1 MKKIFIKET
10 NQNKTP
16 EYIIYLMLWPDRKI
30 LKAFVETSE
39 KDKEMRVH
47 ELFVEHFMSDES
59 PTKTITIEDILIK
72 SIS

>member
-1 MKKIFIKET
+1 
-10 NQNKTP
+10 
-16 EYIIYLMLWPDRKI
+16 MLWPDRKI

-59 PTKTITIEDILIK
+59 PTNTITIEDILIK

>member
-10 NQNKTP
+10 TQNNAP
-16 EYIIYLMLWPDRKI
+16 EYIVYLMLWPDRKI
-30 LKAFVETSE
+30 LKAFVETNE

-59 PTKTITIEDILIK
+59 PANTITIEDILIK